1 MSGVGFLDDT
11 VTLFIPVLDGGFEV
25 RLLSGVMFS
34 ASLGIS
40 GGDAAPMRRGI
51 LYFFDARSRCTGK
64 EGRICG
70 YLPPDEW
77 ESRVACRCLTLDED
91 LPPDEWESLQN
102 REEFFTFDASGGC
115 FVCEGDARG
124 FTAPPDSAYRITSV
138 ERPSGGRR
146 LLRHF
151 KVTLQ

>member
-11 VTLFIPVLDGGFEV
+11 ITLFIPVLDGGFEV

-77 ESRVACRCLTLDED
+77 ES
-91 LPPDEWESLQN
+91 LQN